1 MMGVYV
7 AGYLWGASPQGT
19 TGSCTASSAICRIGE
34 PETGTSTPLSV
45 PALQHPVTCPV
56 PYSSPAQLVHPDG
69 LLREANCLDSKH
81 GFEWYCGDPKRALM
95 VSQDGSK
102 AWCERGPE

>member
-1 MMGVYV
+1 MTLKTIVLAVITVWVVGAAWE
-7 AGYLWGASPQGT
+7 AGPQ
-19 TGSCTASSAICRIGE
+19 
-34 PETGTSTPLSV
+34 TSVPLSV

-69 LLREANCLDSKH
+69 LLREANCLDPHH
-81 GFEWYCGDPKRALM
+81 GFEWYCGDPKRALI